1 MPIAYQIA
9 KLNSSSLRNSR
20 RRIFRRALPT
30 LFAIGLAVLVA
41 CGGSATPQPF
51 ESVPQAISTLDEHIL
66 TNEVELFYQLIGALG
81 GFKYDVEPFGY
92 QVEVYVYRNPDEVP
106 GLEELENPSTL
117 SHVVDNALFVLHSTD
132 DEDLKRFVADLSD
145 G

>member
-1 MPIAYQIA
+1 
-9 KLNSSSLRNSR
+9 
-20 RRIFRRALPT
+20 
-30 LFAIGLAVLVA
+30 LVA
-41 CGGSATPQPF
+41 CGGTTPQPF

-92 QVEVYVYRNPDEVP
+92 QVEVYVYRSPDEVP
-106 GLEELENPSTL
+106 DLEELENPNTL
-117 SHVVDNALFVLHSTD
+117 SHVVDNALYVLHSTD